1 MDASEALL
9 TRIEN
14 DPAAASGLTRTADF
28 DITRRDPIDE
38 LRLPSG
44 LAMRPTAGDAAGG
57 TFYLCGEPGDAER
70 PVVYADSEGQ
80 AALIGADLTEAMEL
94 IVSCPVWWHD
104 VDSGLSPEKL
114 DAEAR
119 EDQPDLDRERAELA
133 AALGLTPPPVEEV
146 VARLR
151 ATAAR
156 TAPDFLPYTGEGDG
170 PYDTYEPMF
179 GP

>member
-9 TRIEN
+9 ARIEN
-14 DPAAASGLTRTADF
+14 DPVAASNLTRTADF
-28 DITRRDPIDE
+28 DISGRDPVEDV
-38 LRLPSG
+38 RLPSG
-44 LAMRPTAGDAAGG
+44 LAMRPIAGDAAGG

-80 AALIGADLTEAMEL
+80 AALIGADLTEAVEL
-94 IVSCPVWWHD
+94 LVCCPVWWHD
-104 VDSGLSPEKL
+104 VDCGRSPEEL

-119 EDQPDLDRERAELA
+119 ADEPDLDRERAELV

-146 VARLR
+146 VARLL

-156 TAPDFLPYTGEGDG
+156 TVPDFLPYVDDADHGA
-170 PYDTYEPMF
+170 YEPMF